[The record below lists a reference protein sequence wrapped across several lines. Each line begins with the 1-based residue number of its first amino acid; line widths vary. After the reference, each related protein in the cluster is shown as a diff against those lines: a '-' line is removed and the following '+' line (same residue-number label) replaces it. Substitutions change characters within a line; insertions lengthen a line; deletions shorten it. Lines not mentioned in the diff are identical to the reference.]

1 MFVLKSIL
9 RKILV
14 TFLCAAMVVL
24 VPMSAMAKTK
34 EEINAEISS
43 LEEKTKELD
52 KQIKELKAQ
61 KADQNSIKKKLQQK
75 VDNTKEQI
83 SLCNSKISS
92 YQSEIN
98 KYQAEIDTMNSE
110 MDELILLFKRRIR
123 AIYMSNSNSG
133 VLQVLMGAENFSDYL
148 TLSELSKRV
157 SAHDK
162 AMVDDIVE
170 LVEKINEKQA
180 SIQVKIDEQAEVK
193 KLLADKQRE
202 LNSQMAE
209 VNSVIDDIESDM
221 DPLEDEKKKYD
232 AAIESLENELQ
243 KYIDKAQNSSVKY
256 DGSQFA
262 WPCKGY
268 YYITSYYGYRKDP
281 INGKKKLHKGLDIAG
296 SGIYGAPISAAAD
309 GVVITSGYNTG
320 GYGNYVMIDHGLK
333 DGKSYVT
340 LYGHMSKIDGS
351 AKVGATV
358 KKNQTIGYVGS
369 TGKSTGPH
377 LHFEIRISGN
387 AVDPSGYFNMVK

>member
-1 MFVLKSIL
+1 MLK
-9 RKILV
+9 KILIA
-14 TFLCAAMVVL
+14 FLCLAMIVGT
-24 VPMSAMAKTK
+24 PISAMAKSK
-34 EEINAEISS
+34 EEINNEISA
-43 LEEKTKELD
+43 LEQKTKELE
-52 KQIKELKAQ
+52 KQIKDLKAQ
-61 KADQNSIKKKLQQK
+61 KADQNAIKKKIQQK

-83 SLCNSKISS
+83 SLCNNKISS

-98 KYQAEIDTMNSE
+98 KFQIEIDAMNKE

-133 VLQVLMGAENFSDYL
+133 ILQVLMGAENFSDYL

-162 AMVDDIVE
+162 AMVDDIVD

-180 SIQVKIDEQAEVK
+180 AIQVKIDEQAQAK
-193 KLLADKQRE
+193 KLLAEKQKE
-202 LNSQMAE
+202 LNAQVAE
-209 VNSVIDDIESDM
+209 VNAVIGEIDSDM

-232 AAIESLENELQ
+232 KAIESLENELQ
-243 KYIDKAQNSSVKY
+243 KYINQAQNSSIKY

-268 YYITSYYGYRKDP
+268 YYISSYYGYRKDP
-281 INGKKKLHKGLDIAG
+281 INGKQKLHKGLDIAG
-296 SGIYGAPISAAAD
+296 SGIYGAPITAAAD
-309 GVVITSGYNTG
+309 GEVITSGYNTG
-320 GYGNYVMIDHGLK
+320 GYGNYVMINHGVK
-333 DGKSYVT
+333 DGKAYVT
-340 LYGHMSKIDGS
+340 LYGHMSKIDSS

-358 KKNQTIGYVGS
+358 KKNQVIGYVGS

-377 LHFEIRISGN
+377 LHFEIRIGDT
-387 AVDPSGYFNMVK
+387 AVNPANYFNMVK